1 MSGREIPSSK
11 ASALPKTFS
20 LASSHELDALLTEA
34 EGKSRDAGSLM
45 GFVFWAAKEAGYRK
59 ILGLPLRPQFAFLDG
74 KMFDFTTVEFR
85 PNGVIQ
91 MKMRKPTKAELARIR
106 KARTNGRNADVSRG
120 R

>member
-1 MSGREIPSSK
+1 M
-11 ASALPKTFS
+11 
-20 LASSHELDALLTEA
+20 EA
-34 EGKSRDAGSLM
+34 EGNSRDAGSLM

-74 KMFDFTTVEFR
+74 RMFDFSTVKFK

-91 MKMRKPTKAELARIR
+91 MKMRKPTRAEHAKIKKGQVVNAGKA
-106 KARTNGRNADVSRG
+106 NVSRG